1 MERLLTTGGLH
12 PALIFGQ
19 LRGAVIDYVISSYE
33 LDMRLVRMWYFRPE
47 IQIHCGRAYNYIPS
61 DMNTIIH
68 EHPQMSNGG
77 KYHTKFIL
85 LTTDEMLRLIIMTTN
100 MTKMVQNVENDYYIM
115 DIPKSDHEN
124 KTWNTDI
131 LSHYFNIVGIK
142 TKVDIKQYAWEGVHG
157 QILCSIPMYIT
168 HCQCWLKVQPIR
180 GTKGC
185 AVIKTSTGI
194 LNYDIKPLLGI
205 QRCRF
210 QYSETNQK
218 LGIIDKL
225 DSGYYDLEVLER
237 VQPYH
242 QKLYII
248 YYTAPMYEKWYII
261 TSANLTRS
269 AWSNINYEMGIAWN
283 CTNRP
288 QNSKELFKR
297 I

>member
-1 MERLLTTGGLH
+1 MERLLTTSGLH
-12 PALIFGQ
+12 PVLIFGQ
-19 LRGAVIDYVISSYE
+19 LRGEVIDYIISSYE
-33 LDMRLVRMWYFRPE
+33 LDMRLVRMWYFRPG

-68 EHPQMSNGG
+68 EHPQMRNGG

-85 LTTDEMLRLIIMTTN
+85 ITTAEMLRMIIMTTN

-124 KTWNTDI
+124 KTWNTS
-131 LSHYFNIVGIK
+131 LLTQYFSL
-142 TKVDIKQYAWEGVHG
+142 VDIKLKVNITHYAWEMVHG
-157 QILCSIPMYIT
+157 QLLCSIPSYIT
-168 HCQCWLKVQPIR
+168 HQECWMQVQPR
-180 GTKGC
+180 RETEGC

-194 LNYDIKPLLGI
+194 LNYNIKPILGV

-210 QYSETNQK
+210 QYSKNNGN

-225 DSGYYDLEVLER
+225 DSGYYDLEELER
-237 VQPYH
+237 VMPYH

-248 YYTAPMYEKWYII
+248 YYTAPVYEKWYII
-261 TSANLTRS
+261 TSANLTKS
-269 AWSNINYEMGIAWN
+269 AWSNINYEMGVAWN
-283 CTNRP
+283 CTSRP
-288 QNSKELFKR
+288 QSNKELFKR